1 VLAVRLERDERAR
14 RHDPF
19 ERGDALR
26 DHLSEV
32 VVVLHSHDRDE
43 ILVAGDRVH
52 LTDPFE
58 VGQLLGEQRDAGRL
72 RVDQHE
78 RSDHEGQRSVGVVT
92 LTPGLGEA
100 ATVEPGAPLA
110 AIDIGTNS
118 IHLVVARV
126 AANDR
131 FEVVA
136 REREMVR
143 LGSGPGDMK
152 LLGVEAMDRGI
163 EALTHMRRIAEA
175 EGAAIRAVATS
186 AVREAENHDAF
197 VRRARDE
204 AGVDVEVISGIEEAR
219 LIHLGVLQAVPVFD
233 SRMMLV
239 DIGGGSTEL
248 LIGERGEVLAARS
261 LKLGAI
267 RLTARFF
274 GGDRVHPAAVGACRQ
289 FVRSSL
295 APFVPEVHELG
306 FDVLVGS
313 SGTIMAIAEM
323 VAALREDQTPITF
336 NNFEL
341 TRRELDEV
349 VNGLLR
355 VDTVDQRR
363 SLPGLDPRRADIIL
377 GGAIILE
384 QVMHVYEADRLV
396 VSENALREGVL
407 LDTVQRS
414 RGGTLHHLRDL
425 SRASVLHLMEICDER
440 PDHSR
445 EVARLACELFD
456 ATMKVHGLDEA
467 AREYLEAAALL
478 ANVGL
483 FISHTKHHLHSYY
496 VIRNSE
502 HLTGFTDREIEI
514 IAQVAR
520 YHRKSPPKPEHEAF
534 ARLWPDDQQLVRS
547 LAALLRVAIGL
558 DRSYE
563 RRVATVRARDDGDR
577 LIIELVPAGSGDIA
591 LEHYAADARKG
602 LLEEVLGRRITIT

>member
-1 VLAVRLERDERAR
+1 MLAVRLERDERAGR
-14 RHDPF
+14 DDPF
-19 ERGDALR
+19 ERRDALGDDLR
-26 DHLSEV
+26 QL
-32 VVVLHSHDRDE
+32 VVVLDPHDGDE
-43 ILVAGDRVH
+43 ILVTGDRVH
-52 LTDPFE
+52 LADALQ
-58 VGQLLGEQRDAGRL
+58 VGQLLRERRDARRF

-78 RSDHEGQRSVGVVT
+78 RSDHGAQRSVGHVT
-92 LTPGLGEA
+92 DEI
-100 ATVEPGAPLA
+100 EPPLA

-152 LLGVEAMDRGI
+152 VLDRDAMDRGI
-163 EALTHMRRIAEA
+163 DALDHMRRVAEA
-175 EGAAIRAVATS
+175 EGATIRAVATS
-186 AVREAENHDAF
+186 AVREAENHDTF

-204 AGVDVEVISGIEEAR
+204 SGVDVEVISGIEEAR

-233 SRMMLV
+233 KRLMLV

-274 GGDRVHPAAVGACRQ
+274 GGERIHPAAVGACRQ
-289 FVRSSL
+289 FVRSTL
-295 APFVPEVHELG
+295 APFVPEVQHLG

-313 SGTIMAIAEM
+313 SGTIMAIAAM
-323 VAALREDQTPITF
+323 VAARRGEPSPITF
-336 NNFEL
+336 NNFEF
-341 TRRELDEV
+341 TRDELDDV
-349 VNGLLR
+349 IGRLLL
-355 VDTVDQRR
+355 VDTVEKRKAF
-363 SLPGLDPRRADIIL
+363 PGLDPRRADIIL

-384 QVMHVYEADRLV
+384 QVMHRCGAKRLV

-425 SRASVLHLMEICDER
+425 SHASVLHLMEQCDER

-445 EVARLACELFD
+445 EVARLALELFD
-456 ATMKVHGLDEA
+456 ATANVHGMDEA
-467 AREYLEAAALL
+467 AREYLEASALL

-483 FISHTKHHLHSYY
+483 FISHTKHHLHTYY

-514 IAQVAR
+514 IALVAR
-520 YHRKSPPKPEHEAF
+520 YHRKSAPKPEHAEF
-534 ARLWPDDQQLVRS
+534 ARLWPADQDLVRT

-563 RRVATVRARDDGDR
+563 RRVATVRAEDDGEH
-577 LIIELVPAGSGDIA
+577 LTIELVPSGDADIT
-591 LEHYAADARKG
+591 LEHYAADARKA
-602 LLEEVLGRRITIT
+602 LLEQVLDRLITVRQGS